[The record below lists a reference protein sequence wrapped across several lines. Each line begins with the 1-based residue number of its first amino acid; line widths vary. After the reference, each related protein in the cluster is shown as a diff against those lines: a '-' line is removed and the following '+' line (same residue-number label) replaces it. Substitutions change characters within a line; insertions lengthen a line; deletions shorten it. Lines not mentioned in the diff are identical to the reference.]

1 MTGIRALLRVVL
13 FPLPLTLTLLAGV
26 TYDQTVR
33 TGTLDGSQLL
43 KSRVPSMDPG
53 VFDITSRLYAPLSM
67 ARQPTAS
74 ELWWRATGWSG
85 SEKTSPLYS
94 I

>member
-1 MTGIRALLRVVL
+1 MTGIPDLLRVVL
-13 FPLPLTLTLLAGV
+13 LSLPLTLTLLAGV

-43 KSRVPSMDPG
+43 QSRVPSIDPP
-53 VFDITSRLYAPLSM
+53 VFDITSRLYAPPLGGP
-67 ARQPTAS
+67 QPTAS
-74 ELWWRATGWSG
+74 EFSWRATGWSG
-85 SEKTSPLYS
+85 SEKTSLRYS